1 MKNKILARIQKDF
14 EKCPDLIIKEI
25 KLNSKETIYVTYLE
39 SVTGSDKVNDYILKN
54 LSSISG
60 RTRKNLKD
68 IQSLLPGP
76 NTVDI
81 QEIDKIEFYITNGFT
96 IVIHNEEVYALETKA
111 EINRGIPE
119 PTSEPTI
126 VGPKDGFTENIQI
139 NLGLVKRR
147 IKSHTLKTETVVLGR
162 KTTTMINI
170 LYIDDIAEEENI
182 QKIKKVLVLDKRIS
196 LISDPTY
203 PPGSG
208 SGSRILPA
216 LYSPALHFCRP
227 PQAASLPPQ
236 PHAGLRVQHV

>member
-182 QKIKKVLVLDKRIS
+182 QKTLNWIKNL
-196 LISDPTY
+196 
-203 PPGSG
+203 
-208 SGSRILPA
+208 
-216 LYSPALHFCRP
+216 
-227 PQAASLPPQ
+227 
-236 PHAGLRVQHV
+236 